1 MELTPPGPAVLATVF
16 SYPHEKHIRAF
27 CPVFDGQTPNGVSQQ
42 QLTNEVTFG
51 PILGDVRLFSLG
63 ATGCYGLTGSTV
75 RRAVPPT
82 KTPVGPCMPGW
93 RGQVR
98 CLQTPQHCVV
108 VAPYCWK
115 SRLAGIVISPAFP
128 LKEVDTPQ
136 LAQWI
141 RLLGS
146 ATDERTLVVA
156 RSKRST
162 KSADPARP
170 IFRVVHVSHH
180 LHLGARGQAST
191 FPRNCRAVPSSLK
204 LDGKSSSGYISN
216 SMPNIMRRISTFS

>member
-115 SRLAGIVISPAFP
+115 SRLAGIPSYR
-128 LKEVDTPQ
+128 Q
-136 LAQWI
+136 H
-141 RLLGS
+141 S
-146 ATDERTLVVA
+146 
-156 RSKRST
+156 RSKRLILPSWPSGSGFSGRPQT
-162 KSADPARP
+162 KER
-170 IFRVVHVSHH
+170 
-180 LHLGARGQAST
+180 
-191 FPRNCRAVPSSLK
+191 
-204 LDGKSSSGYISN
+204 
-216 SMPNIMRRISTFS
+216 